1 MAGSRMARARF
12 ALLFAGLAAVVA
24 VRGMAGA
31 RATAPQSDLD
41 QFMERVLA
49 RRDENWKRLQQYIL
63 DEREQ
68 FELRGPL
75 NVPIWGQR
83 REYTWYIRE
92 GFFVRSPRTADGV
105 TVGESERRE
114 YENEFLRRAKEREQQ
129 APTGSDTREGKS
141 PERQT
146 EVEAP
151 ADVDAF
157 LSQTRRPQFIDSAY
171 FLKFKFE
178 AGKYALVGRETFE
191 NREVLRIEYYPTQM
205 FSKNLD
211 TDADHGRRDDAK
223 SGGRDDRKD
232 ATGKAIGQLMNKVAL
247 ITIWVDPATHQIVK
261 YTFDN
266 LHLDFLPAAWLVR
279 LDDLRATMTMSQP
292 FTNVWLPRDLEMQFG
307 ATMAAGSVTARYR
320 IDYHDYREAATSGRI
335 KSVVVP

>member
-1 MAGSRMARARF
+1 MAGRRNAK
-12 ALLFAGLAAVVA
+12 AGLALLVTTIAAGGAMAVA
-24 VRGMAGA
+24 DG
-31 RATAPQSDLD
+31 TASQSDLD

-83 REYTWYIRE
+83 REYTWYIRD
-92 GFFVRSPRTADGV
+92 GFFVRSPRTANGV
-105 TVGESERRE
+105 TVSEAERRE
-114 YENEFLRRAKEREQQ
+114 YEDEFLRRAKEREQE
-129 APTGSDTREGKS
+129 AAERGETKAGEKT
-141 PERQT
+141 PERQA
-146 EVEAP
+146 EAAAP
-151 ADVDAF
+151 ADMEAF

-191 NREVLRIEYYPTQM
+191 NREVLRIEYYPTRM
-205 FSKNLD
+205 FAGKNEPED
-211 TDADHGRRDDAK
+211 PGDPGGDDAREEK
-223 SGGRDDRKD
+223 PSREN
-232 ATGKAIGQLMNKVAL
+232 ATGAAVARLMNKVAL
-247 ITIWVDPATHQIVK
+247 ITIWVEPATHQIVK

-292 FTNVWLPRDLEMQFG
+292 FTDVWLPRDLEMQFG
-307 ATMAAGSVTARYR
+307 ATMAVGSVTARYR
-320 IDYHDYREAATSGRI
+320 IDYHDYREATTSGRI
-335 KSVVVP
+335 KSVVIP

>member
-1 MAGSRMARARF
+1 
-12 ALLFAGLAAVVA
+12 
-24 VRGMAGA
+24 
-31 RATAPQSDLD
+31 
-41 QFMERVLA
+41 MERVLA
-49 RRDENWKRLQQYIL
+49 RRDENWKRLHQYIL

-68 FELRGPL
+68 FELRGL
-75 NVPIWGQR
+75 LSVPIWGQR

-92 GFFVRSPRTADGV
+92 GFFVRSPRTANGV
-105 TVGESERRE
+105 TVPEDERRK
-114 YENEFLRRAKEREQQ
+114 YEDEFLRRAKGRDQEATKRGVGQAGER
-129 APTGSDTREGKS
+129 T
-141 PERQT
+141 PERQA

-151 ADVDAF
+151 ADMEAF

-191 NREVLRIEYYPTQM
+191 NREVLRIEYYPTRM
-205 FSKNLD
+205 FAKEHEPGDPGDPVDN
-211 TDADHGRRDDAK
+211 DAREGKRSREDAAGAAVGR
-223 SGGRDDRKD
+223 
-232 ATGKAIGQLMNKVAL
+232 LMNKVAL
-247 ITIWVDPATHQIVK
+247 ITIWVEPATHQIVK

-292 FTNVWLPRDLEMQFG
+292 FTDVWLPRDLEMQFG

-320 IDYHDYREAATSGRI
+320 IDYSDYREAATSGRI

>member
-1 MAGSRMARARF
+1 MAGRRNAKAGL
-12 ALLFAGLAAVVA
+12 ALLFAAVATAGSLAAT
-24 VRGMAGA
+24 GLP
-31 RATAPQSDLD
+31 APQSDLD
-41 QFMERVLA
+41 QFMELVLA

-75 NVPIWGQR
+75 SVPIWGQR

-92 GFFVRSPRTADGV
+92 GFFIRSPRTANGV
-105 TVGESERRE
+105 AVSEEERRE
-114 YENEFLRRAKEREQQ
+114 YEDDFLRRAKARDQEASKRGDRADGEK
-129 APTGSDTREGKS
+129 T
-141 PERQT
+141 PERQAGI
-146 EVEAP
+146 EA
-151 ADVDAF
+151 AANMEAF
-157 LSQTRRPQFIDSAY
+157 LSQTSRPQFIDSAY

-191 NREVLRIEYYPTQM
+191 NREVLRIEYYPTRM
-205 FSKNLD
+205 FAKENEPDDEGAQERKPSRENG
-211 TDADHGRRDDAK
+211 AGAAVGR
-223 SGGRDDRKD
+223 
-232 ATGKAIGQLMNKVAL
+232 LMNKVAL
-247 ITIWVDPATHQIVK
+247 ITIWVEPATHQIVK

-292 FTNVWLPRDLEMQFG
+292 FRDVWLPRDLEMQFG

>member
-1 MAGSRMARARF
+1 MAGSRNARARF
-12 ALLFAGLAAVVA
+12 ALLFTAIAAAGSL
-24 VRGMAGA
+24 AGA
-31 RATAPQSDLD
+31 GGPVPQSDLD

-83 REYTWYIRE
+83 REYTWYIRD
-92 GFFVRSPRTADGV
+92 GFFVRSPRTANGV
-105 TVGESERRE
+105 AVSEEERRE
-114 YENEFLRRAKEREQQ
+114 YEDNFLRRAKGRDQE
-129 APTGSDTREGKS
+129 APKRGDAAEGEKT
-141 PERQT
+141 PERQA
-146 EVEAP
+146 EIEAP
-151 ADVDAF
+151 ANMEAF

-191 NREVLRIEYYPTQM
+191 NREVLRIEYYPTRM
-205 FSKNLD
+205 FAKENEPDDEGAQEGKPSRE
-211 TDADHGRRDDAK
+211 DAAGAAVGR
-223 SGGRDDRKD
+223 
-232 ATGKAIGQLMNKVAL
+232 LMNKVAL
-247 ITIWVDPATHQIVK
+247 ITIWVEPATHQIVK

-292 FTNVWLPRDLEMQFG
+292 FRDVWLPRDLEMQFG

>member
-1 MAGSRMARARF
+1 MAGRRN
-12 ALLFAGLAAVVA
+12 
-24 VRGMAGA
+24 AGA
-31 RATAPQSDLD
+31 RLAVLFATLVSGAAGPVADGLVPQSDLD

-83 REYTWYIRE
+83 REYTWYIRD
-92 GFFVRSPRTADGV
+92 GFFVRSPRTANGV
-105 TVGESERRE
+105 AVSEEERRE
-114 YENEFLRRAKEREQQ
+114 YEDEFLRRAKDRDQE
-129 APTGSDTREGKS
+129 APKRGDATEGEKT
-141 PERQT
+141 PERQAAI
-146 EVEAP
+146 EAP
-151 ADVDAF
+151 ANMEAF

-191 NREVLRIEYYPTQM
+191 NRDVLRIEYYPTRM
-205 FSKNLD
+205 FAKENEPDDEGAQEGKPSRE
-211 TDADHGRRDDAK
+211 DAAGAAVGR
-223 SGGRDDRKD
+223 
-232 ATGKAIGQLMNKVAL
+232 LMNKVAL
-247 ITIWVDPATHQIVK
+247 ITIWVEPATHQIVK

-292 FTNVWLPRDLEMQFG
+292 FTDVWLPRDLEMQFG
-307 ATMAAGSVTARYR
+307 ATLAAGSITARYR
-320 IDYHDYREAATSGRI
+320 IDYDDYREAATSGRI
-335 KSVVVP
+335 KSVVIP